1 MIIAFN
7 AIQTLLLRDK
17 LSGMGIEPHTWI
29 TDYLPARPQYV
40 RLGVLWGTVGYC
52 GVLGGWVG
60 GGVLGGLGPEKIPKI
75 QHKNE
80 FTFSIIE
87 KP

>member
-1 MIIAFN
+1 M
-7 AIQTLLLRDK
+7 
-17 LSGMGIEPHTWI
+17 
-29 TDYLPARPQYV
+29 
-40 RLGVLWGTVGYC
+40 GYC